1 MSSSKFKLIP
11 TAITMAAVAVV
22 FTGVVLK
29 HTTSSSGSG
38 IMLAE
43 FTSKDEQ
50 AKFLP
55 IDPENETLRSP
66 KLTKIY
72 ERESSHK
79 RLLKGP
85 ETPIV
90 DPDTG
95 ILYVLTEEANLV
107 SLTDFQPIPIQKPQS
122 STAKASHVSAKA
134 TLIADLGVGRPLGA
148 AFAKDKDNKTIIY
161 VADTLAGLLRVS
173 NLNSN
178 NDGPDAT
185 STARPTSNKPKVELV
200 ASSFQETNGINGQTT
215 TTTSRRI
222 LYANDVDVGPIT
234 GHVYFSDASDIAPE
248 RTPVDG
254 EGFSSWDTMTAYK
267 RDLLRARPTGRLL
280 RYKPETNEVD
290 VLLDGLWFAN
300 GVAVDRNEDY
310 VIVTETS
317 KLRETQYNLNVNDN
331 DDDDDDE
338 YKNDD
343 LTKILVDSLPGF
355 PDGLTCDRDSGEKDQ
370 VCYAAMPSPKIPL
383 INILNAVPASISMFL
398 RTLLLQ
404 LPASAFGAIKPV
416 NYGGVAKIR
425 TRSGDVSI
433 LQDPKG
439 EEIGLITG
447 LTVFDKKL
455 YMGSLVNDFVG
466 VYDLS

>member
-1 MSSSKFKLIP
+1 
-11 TAITMAAVAVV
+11 MAAVAVV

-55 IDPENETLRSP
+55 INPENETLRSP

-107 SLTDFQPIPIQKPQS
+107 SLTDVQPMQKPQS
-122 STAKASHVSAKA
+122 STAKASRVSAKA
-134 TLIADLGVGRPLGA
+134 TLIADLGIGRPLGA

-185 STARPTSNKPKVELV
+185 STTRPTSNKPKVELV

>member
-55 IDPENETLRSP
+55 INPENETLRSP

-107 SLTDFQPIPIQKPQS
+107 SLTDVQPMQKPQS
-122 STAKASHVSAKA
+122 STAKASRVSAKA
-134 TLIADLGVGRPLGA
+134 TLIADLGIGRPLGA

-185 STARPTSNKPKVELV
+185 STTRPTSNKPKVELV

>member
-1 MSSSKFKLIP
+1 MAAFKFPMS
-11 TAITMAAVAVV
+11 ITVAAVALI
-22 FTGVVLK
+22 FSGVVQK
-29 HTTSSSGSG
+29 ITSGGG

-43 FTSKDEQ
+43 FISKGEQ
-50 AKFLP
+50 AKLLP
-55 IDPENETLRSP
+55 INAENESLRSS

-72 ERESSHK
+72 ERESSHR

-107 SLTDFQPIPIQKPQS
+107 SLTDFQPIQKPQS
-122 STAKASHVSAKA
+122 STAQSSHVSAKA
-134 TLIADLGVGRPLGA
+134 TLVADLGVGRPLGA
-148 AFAKDKDNKTIIY
+148 AFTKDKDNNTIIY
-161 VADTLAGLLRVS
+161 VADTLAGLLRVT
-173 NLNSN
+173 NLNP
-178 NDGPDAT
+178 ND
-185 STARPTSNKPKVELV
+185 SSKPRVELV
-200 ASSFQETNGINGQTT
+200 ASSFQETNGITGQKI
-215 TTTSRRI
+215 SRRI
-222 LYANDVDVGPIT
+222 LFADDVDVGPIT

-248 RTPVDG
+248 RTPADA
-254 EGFSSWDTMTAYK
+254 EGFSSWDSLTPYK
-267 RDLLRARPTGRLL
+267 RDVLRGKPTGRLL

-310 VIVTETS
+310 VIVVETNMVRGI
-317 KLRETQYNLNVNDN
+317 KYNLNLHE
-331 DDDDDDE
+331 DDDGNDE
-338 YKNDD
+338 KEHKNGD
-343 LTKILVDSLPGF
+343 LTEILVDSLPGF
-355 PDGLTCDRDSGEKDQ
+355 PDGITCDRGSAEKDQ
-370 VCYAAMPSPKIPL
+370 VCYAAIPSPKVPL
-383 INILNAVPASISMFL
+383 VTILNAVPATISMYL

-404 LPASAFGAIKPV
+404 LPASVLRAIKPV
-416 NYGGVAKIR
+416 KYGGVAVIH
-425 TRSGDVSI
+425 THSGDMSI

>member
-1 MSSSKFKLIP
+1 
-11 TAITMAAVAVV
+11 MAAVAVV

-55 IDPENETLRSP
+55 INPENETLRSP

-72 ERESSHK
+72 ERESSHR

-107 SLTDFQPIPIQKPQS
+107 SLTDVQPMQKPQS
-122 STAKASHVSAKA
+122 STAKASRVSAKA
-134 TLIADLGVGRPLGA
+134 TLIADLGIGRPLGA

-185 STARPTSNKPKVELV
+185 STTRPTSNKPKVELV